1 MILDH
6 GDDLGLAI
14 VQTVQTIED
23 VRVDLG
29 SCTVRVLLQASENA
43 SDTKVRCTLEGSSGG
58 GILDTRDGKRERAR
72 LFVCGIRILLH
83 ETQTVISGRVCGGVI

>member
-1 MILDH
+1 MSSYLSILFEFPIFFCQCLRRAKLYSLHFPHQLMILDH

-29 SCTVRVLLQASENA
+29 SCTMGVLL
-43 SDTKVRCTLEGSSGG
+43 
-58 GILDTRDGKRERAR
+58 
-72 LFVCGIRILLH
+72 
-83 ETQTVISGRVCGGVI
+83 

>member
-29 SCTVRVLLQASENA
+29 SCTMGVLL
-43 SDTKVRCTLEGSSGG
+43 
-58 GILDTRDGKRERAR
+58 
-72 LFVCGIRILLH
+72 
-83 ETQTVISGRVCGGVI
+83 